1 MTANYSL
8 IIIHFIMNWGD
19 VVYERQLADKRE
31 RQLVEERERRKR
43 VVLNRIAVALER
55 IAVALEMHPEAIKNT
70 RKNKISK

>member
-1 MTANYSL
+1 MD
-8 IIIHFIMNWGD
+8 WGD
-19 VVYERQLADKRE
+19 VVYERQLADERE

-55 IAVALEMHPEAIKNT
+55 IAVALEMYPEAIKNT